1 VSPEKIL
8 KLVNGMLVINMASL
22 FDEISAMKDEDFE
35 KHVSGAKNDFSDW
48 VQNAVEDKE
57 LADHLKLARTK
68 PEMLDLLA
76 LRRDNKPLPKLNI
89 DSVKKLNEA
98 KAFEEMAK
106 PPEIV
111 ESEKRKSEHDLE
123 KKVSKEEKETNGI
136 EATITYT
143 FKLDNG
149 EEIKTIGELK
159 KIISQMDEVTFKH
172 YVGEDYNKFADWV
185 KKGLHNDELAE
196 KISNI
201 HDKNNLL
208 QALENG

>member
-1 VSPEKIL
+1 M
-8 KLVNGMLVINMASL
+8 KLWLELHVLLNMR
-22 FDEISAMKDEDFE
+22 
-35 KHVSGAKNDFSDW
+35 
-48 VQNAVEDKE
+48 KE
-57 LADHLKLARTK
+57 
-68 PEMLDLLA
+68 
-76 LRRDNKPLPKLNI
+76 NKPLPKLEPVAAQP
-89 DSVKKLNEA
+89 SLKK
-98 KAFEEMAK
+98 EE
-106 PPEIV
+106 
-111 ESEKRKSEHDLE
+111 HNLE
-123 KKVSKEEKETNGI
+123 KKVNKEEKEANGI

-159 KIISQMDEVTFKH
+159 KIISQMDEITFKH